1 MYYKSHNDDNNNNDV
16 PLCVFAF
23 LRVQKNVCRSRRG
36 CCSPAS
42 REANAHDAKAQ
53 QEHANFLKVL
63 TAHLAANFAAG
74 VGKLRSNL
82 TSWKITGNNVQCLR
96 RSLSAVWMCYKH
108 LNQLTGSQRGSR
120 KKSKL
125 HKNVQKT
132 FHISGTSLVKL
143 KSNWV
148 DEYIPSSLAAL
159 TVLFISGST
168 SSRATG
174 QQEPELLIWNICTV
188 YTHTH
193 IKKKKKNTDQKK

>member
-120 KKSKL
+120 KKANYIKMSKRHFTSVGPVEWSSSQTGWMSTYPVRWQL
-125 HKNVQKT
+125 WWSCLSAAQRPLELQVNKSLSYWFEIYVQ
-132 FHISGTSLVKL
+132 
-143 KSNWV
+143 
-148 DEYIPSSLAAL
+148 YI
-159 TVLFISGST
+159 
-168 SSRATG
+168 
-174 QQEPELLIWNICTV
+174 
-188 YTHTH
+188 HTH
-193 IKKKKKNTDQKK
+193 IKQKKIYTDQKK